1 MESEHDRGSQIP
13 KFLLSCGECVYL
25 CVCIYICVLCTYINM
40 HMYVFILVESKM

>member
-1 MESEHDRGSQIP
+1 MESEHDRGSQIL

-25 CVCIYICVLCTYINM
+25 GVCVCVLSTSINM